1 MIPKK
6 ASKLYRQVAEELDQE
21 EGLVEALVEYLYK
34 DLRDNLTNLT
44 HPRINMEGLGH
55 FVVKPYIVRKAIP
68 RYTKTLENHDT
79 STFSAYYNKKN
90 VETKL
95 EQLLLLERA
104 IQEQEQKQET
114 FKKTK
119 DERSKGNV
127 EE

>member
-21 EGLVEALVEYLYK
+21 EALVEALVEFLYK
-34 DLRDNLTNLT
+34 DLRDNLSNLT

-104 IQEQEQKQET
+104 IQEQEQKKET

-119 DERSKGNV
+119 DERSNKDL

>member
-1 MIPKK
+1 MNPKR
-6 ASKLYRQVAEELDQE
+6 SNKLYREVAEQLDIE
-21 EGLVEALVEYLYK
+21 ETLVETFVEFLYK
-34 DLRDNLTNLT
+34 ELRDNLTNLK

-55 FVVKPYIVRKAIP
+55 FVVKPNVVRKAIP

-90 VETKL
+90 VEIKL

-104 IQEQEQKQET
+104 IAEQEQKKEN
-114 FKKTK
+114 FKRTK
-119 DERSKGNV
+119 DERSNRDM